1 MDLVPIAQRTLV
13 FNDTMPKTVTIT
25 ITDDMKL
32 EMNENFFARLSL
44 AVADPNVE
52 LQPAEAQIT
61 ILNDEGK
68 F

>member
-13 FNDTMPKTVTIT
+13 FNDTVPKTVTIT

-32 EMNENFFARLSL
+32 EMDENFFARLSL
-44 AVADPNVE
+44 PVADPGVQ
-52 LQPAEAQIT
+52 LLPAEAEIT